1 MIHIRLGEPKDYPAV
16 LQQIKDLAL
25 FEKAPEQVTNTVEQM
40 ELESQHFT
48 LFVAENEDKRV
59 VGFAICFFAYYT
71 WVGKSLYLDDLY
83 IEPEYRGQKIGKRL
97 LNEVFKL
104 AKKENCQ
111 RLRWQVLDWNSDAID
126 VYNHIGAKLDGEWIN
141 CDFDRNG
148 IQNWKVSKD

>member
-1 MIHIRLGEPKDYPAV
+1 MIHIRSGEPKDYPAV

-104 AKKENCQ
+104 AKEENCK

-126 VYNHIGAKLDGEWIN
+126 VYNHIGAKLDSEWIN
-141 CDFDRNG
+141 CDFDKQG
-148 IQNWKVSKD
+148 IAEWRIK